1 MVTMRASRS
10 SASDLNEML
19 EGLRS
24 SAPSSPG
31 TVTTVSSMKSRAS
44 SVGSLASLGSV
55 RTGRASTA
63 GSNVP
68 GKLWLEP
75 LDASD
80 HWSNRL
86 TTVPTKSS
94 LVRQELFI
102 EEAKA
107 KFKAKKLLHSTMGDK
122 NE

>member
-1 MVTMRASRS
+1 MSCIHDYSKERSTRPPARPPARRAQ
-10 SASDLNEML
+10 
-19 EGLRS
+19 LRQ
-24 SAPSSPG
+24 
-31 TVTTVSSMKSRAS
+31 
-44 SVGSLASLGSV
+44 
-55 RTGRASTA
+55 
-63 GSNVP
+63 
-68 GKLWLEP
+68 P